1 MRRLIG
7 CGAALLAGVL
17 VSGLAR
23 AADGPPVAPVRAVT
37 EEYFGT
43 TVVDPYR
50 YMENLQDPEVQG
62 WIKGQAEF
70 AAKTLAGIP
79 GRETLL
85 ARIRELDAGAPYRLH
100 VVKRWPNGDLH
111 YLKTLASENL
121 EKLYFRD
128 AKMGTERLLVDPEKF
143 AAPGS
148 GKHFA
153 LEFCVPSPDVRLVL
167 YGLAASGSEQTVLH
181 VLDVAAGK
189 DLPDVID
196 RMESDYTPPM
206 WLPDGKGFVY
216 SRRRKLAEG
225 APPTE
230 VYKRTEARVHRL
242 GEEVEK
248 DAVVM
253 AMGGSADVPLAEA
266 DFPSLVVT
274 PGSPFAVLKI
284 KHGDANEL
292 TLYAGRL
299 EEVGRGGVRWRR
311 VCDVADEVSDFA
323 MHGEDVYLLT
333 AKDAP
338 RYRVVRVAMA
348 RPAFDAAETVVPA
361 GAAVVEGV
369 SAGKDALYV
378 QTLDAG
384 IGKVVRVAYGAGAKA
399 EVIETPAGEASARL
413 AGADVENDGALV
425 ATASWTRGGRLYAF
439 DPKTR
444 KLADT
449 GLQPGG
455 KFDDVEGYESREV
468 LVESHDGVRVPL
480 SIVFKAG
487 LKFDGSHPTL
497 VSGYGAY
504 GMVTSPRFSPVN
516 LGWLER
522 GGVLAY
528 AHVRGGGEYGKAWH
542 HAGRKATKPNTWR
555 DFIACCEYL
564 VREGYTSPGKLA
576 GAGGSAGGILIGRAV
591 TERPD
596 LFAAAL
602 FQVGC
607 LDMLRMETTTNGVPN
622 IPEFGTVTSLE
633 GFKGLFEMSAYAHV
647 KDGVKYPAVLL
658 THGINDP
665 RVEPWM
671 SAKMTAR
678 LQAATGSG
686 RPVLFRVDYDAGHG
700 IGSTKAQRQ
709 EVLADSWAFL
719 LWQMEEGAFQ
729 KK

>member
-1 MRRLIG
+1 MTRLLGI
-7 CGAALLAGVL
+7 
-17 VSGLAR
+17 GLAVLTMVVANEAAR
-23 AADGPPVAPVRAVT
+23 AEGGPPVAPVRGVT

-43 TVVDPYR
+43 KVTDPYR
-50 YMENLQDPEVQG
+50 YMEKLEDPEVQG

-70 AAKTLAGIP
+70 AAKTLGGIP

-85 ARIRELDAGAPYRLH
+85 ARIKELDAGAPYRLH

-128 AKMGTERLLVDPEKF
+128 GKSGAERLLVDPEKL
-143 AAPGS
+143 AEPGS
-148 GKHFA
+148 GKHYSLA
-153 LEFCVPSPDVRLVL
+153 FCVPSPDGRLVL
-167 YGLAASGSEQTVLH
+167 YGVAASGSEQTVLH

-189 DLPDVID
+189 DLADVID

-206 WLPDGKGFVY
+206 WLGDGKGFVY
-216 SRRRKLAEG
+216 SRRRQLAEG
-225 APPTE
+225 AAATE
-230 VYKRTEARVHRL
+230 VYKGTLAYVHML
-242 GEEVEK
+242 GSDPAK
-248 DAVVM
+248 DGVIFGAGGTPM
-253 AMGGSADVPLAEA
+253 ADT
-266 DFPSLVVT
+266 DFPSVVIT
-274 PGSPFAVLKI
+274 PGSKYAIGKV

-292 TLYAGRL
+292 TLYAALVKSFGESYTL
-299 EEVGRGGVRWRR
+299 WRK
-311 VCDVADEVSDFA
+311 VCDVQDEVNDFA
-323 MHGEDVYLLT
+323 MHGDDVYLLT
-333 AKDAP
+333 ASGAP
-338 RYRVVRVAMA
+338 RYKVVRVSLENPDFAK
-348 RPAFDAAETVVPA
+348 AETVVPA
-361 GAAVVEGV
+361 GERVIEGI
-369 SAGKDALYV
+369 SAGKDGLYV
-378 QTLDAG
+378 EAMEAG
-384 IGKVVRVAYGAGAKA
+384 IGKVLRVAYGAGV

-425 ATASWTRGGRLYAF
+425 ATASWTRAGRLYAYR
-439 DPKTR
+439 PAER
-444 KLADT
+444 KLVDT
-449 GLQPGG
+449 GLWPRG

-468 LVESHDGVRVPL
+468 MVESHDGVRVPL
-480 SIVFKAG
+480 SIVYKAG
-487 LKFDGSHPTL
+487 IKLDGSHPTL

-504 GMVTSPRFSPVN
+504 GMVTSPHFSPVS

-528 AHVRGGGEYGKAWH
+528 AHVRGGGEFGKAWH
-542 HAGRKATKPNTWR
+542 HAGRKATKPNTWK

-596 LFAAAL
+596 LFAGAL

-607 LDMLRMETTTNGVPN
+607 LDLLRMETTTNGVPN

-633 GFKGLFEMSAYAHV
+633 GFKGLYEMSAYAHV
-647 KDGVKYPAVLL
+647 VDGVKYPAVLL

-686 RPVLFRVDYDAGHG
+686 SPVLFRVDYDAGHG
-700 IGSTKAQRQ
+700 IGSTKRQRQ
-709 EVLADSWAFL
+709 EQTADAWAFL
-719 LWQMEEGAFQ
+719 LWQMGEEGFQ
-729 KK
+729 VK